1 MSKEK
6 RALLIIVAVALCVGV
21 LIFFGIS
28 ATQNIGKNQA
38 QVTTEA
44 ASDKI
49 KSMINKRI
57 KVSTAEPV
65 KSTVD
70 LLNETSLA
78 DELPVL
84 KDEDLAVNGKAD
96 IVLEVFASPEKAG
109 TDKDYN
115 SWMIQVAKAFN
126 KEKITVNGKTCAISV
141 RNITSGLGMDYMV
154 SGVRV
159 PEIYSPSSMF
169 WGSMAKAQGVD
180 LELLDEGI
188 AGNVA
193 GIVISNSKYDEVAKE
208 YGAVNLNTVS
218 QAVTDGVL
226 LFGYTTPNTSSTGLN
241 YVMFDLYGYDAN
253 NPLSDDA
260 IEGFQ
265 NFQKNVPFVAQT
277 TMQMQV
283 AADKGSLDAFV
294 YESQVWENSP
304 TLHSKYK
311 FVPFG
316 VRHDNPVYIP
326 SNLSTDEKEA
336 AKLFVDFCKQ
346 DEWVKLATKYGFN
359 SMNNYVPEYTDFDGA
374 TLLGAQKAWK
384 ENKDNGKTI
393 IAVFVADM
401 SGSMKGDKYNALQAS
416 LINGMQYIGQQHQI
430 GLVTYSNNV
439 TICCP
444 IAEFDL
450 TQQSLFKGAVET
462 MVANG
467 GTATIDGVLVGM
479 DMLLDKQK
487 EYPDAELMLFVLS
500 DGEWNTG
507 YSYRDVETLIE
518 QTGIPIYTIG
528 YAANVE
534 LLDKLSNINEAAKIN
549 ATSDDVIYKM
559 KNLFNSNL

>member
-1 MSKEK
+1 MKNK
-6 RALLIIVAVALCVGV
+6 KGILIILAIAVVVG
-21 LIFFGIS
+21 LLAFFGIS
-28 ATQNIGKNQA
+28 ATQNIGKNQS
-38 QVTTEA
+38 QVTSEA
-44 ASDKI
+44 AADKI
-49 KSMINKRI
+49 KSMIKKRI
-57 KVSTAEPV
+57 TVTKANPV

-84 KDEDLAVNGKAD
+84 KDEDLAVQGRAD

-126 KEKITVNGKTCAISV
+126 KEGITVNGKTGAISV

-159 PEIYSPSSMF
+159 PEIYSPSSQF
-169 WGSMAKAQGVD
+169 WGSMSKAQGVD
-180 LELLDEGI
+180 LVLLDEGI

-193 GIVISNSKYDEVAKE
+193 GIVISNEKYDELVKE
-208 YGAVNLNTVS
+208 YGVVNLNTVS
-218 QAVTDGVL
+218 QAVTEGKL

-241 YVMFDLYGYDAN
+241 YVMFDLYGFDAN

-277 TMQMQV
+277 TMQMQI

-304 TLHSKYK
+304 TLHKKFK

-316 VRHDNPVYIP
+316 IRHDNPVYIP
-326 SNLSTDEKEA
+326 ANLTADEKELA
-336 AKLFVDFCKQ
+336 QLFVDYCKK
-346 DEWVKLATKYGFN
+346 DEWVQLATKYGFN
-359 SMNNYVPEYTDFDGA
+359 SMNDYEPEYTNFDGA
-374 TLLGAQKAWK
+374 TLLGAQQAWK

-401 SGSMKGDKYNALQAS
+401 SGSMKGDKYNLLQTS
-416 LINGMQYIGQQHQI
+416 LINGMQYINTKHMI

-462 MVANG
+462 MVADG

-479 DMLLDKQK
+479 DMLLDAK
-487 EYPDAELMLFVLS
+487 ESYPDAELMLFVLS
-500 DGEWNTG
+500 DGELNRG
-507 YSYRDVETLIE
+507 YSYRDVEALIE

-528 YAANVE
+528 YAADVPMLEN
-534 LLDKLSNINEAAKIN
+534 LSNINEAAKIN
-549 ATSDDVIYKM
+549 ATSDDVVYKL